1 MAITLDISGKQMK
14 IRVLQGPNFAS
25 DRDNIKTLAQ
35 KKPIYTLQGDISR
48 FSHWEVPLTEF
59 GNLVTKIPKESIV
72 LQSDKAKEIMSAY
85 LASSAD
91 MLSLPLIEG
100 EIKWKRT
107 PKYPEQEQA
116 VRINASKD
124 RILLAVRCGLGKSWI
139 SLMRAKVLGAKKVLV
154 IGPSKNNFPTW
165 RSEVSKTTDWSVVKY
180 HGTPQQRK
188 KLKQSLD
195 ADVVYTT
202 YTMAHELKDIKFD
215 QVIAD
220 EAHNICHRKTKAF
233 QNLDALMKGNPDA
246 GLMLLSGTP
255 ILHKPKDLWAP
266 TYLINPQIAGDEWS
280 WTRRYEKV
288 IRKMQKK
295 VPIRQGSSYATDEH
309 GRIKTRTIEIPI
321 ETAPQNLGDLAERI
335 KSFTF
340 RFKGEEYLKFEDKIE
355 LQIVEM
361 SPRQKELYRQAQEEL
376 FLDLSEKKLKLGE
389 KLGRITR
396 FLQICEGSFN
406 LDPAWEDSGKL
417 DYLTDELNA
426 ATDKRIV
433 WSRFLP
439 ISQILYKKYK
449 DKGVVYNGSLS
460 PIQRMVSIWNFQGC
474 DTKEDLEEWKKHNK
488 THYTEPGQAQ
498 FLFGVIDRGASAG
511 LNLNSCAKQY
521 FTSFSWNGGIN
532 EQTAARIKRLSQEA
546 DEVYTEIILTEAPKD
561 FEENSF
567 KLTLQNYATTIDI
580 LDGKE
585 DNGFIKVQDL
595 ISLL

>member
-1 MAITLDISGKQMK
+1 MK
-14 IRVLQGPNFAS
+14 IRVLQGPNFAL
-25 DRDNIKTLAQ
+25 DRDKIKSLAS
-35 KKPIYTLQGDISR
+35 KKPIYTLQGEISK

-59 GNLVTKIPKESIV
+59 GNLLTKIPKENVI
-72 LQSDKAKEIMSAY
+72 LQSDKAKEMMAEYIS
-85 LASSAD
+85 SSAD
-91 MLSLPLIEG
+91 MLSLPPIEG
-100 EIKWKRT
+100 EIKWKRS
-107 PKYPEQEQA
+107 PKYPEQEKA
-116 VRINASKD
+116 IRINASKKK
-124 RILLAVRCGLGKSWI
+124 ILLALRCGLGKSFVA
-139 SLMRAKVLGAKKVLV
+139 LMRAQVLGKKKVLI
-154 IGPSKNNFPTW
+154 IGPSKNNYPTW
-165 RSEVSKTTDWSVVKY
+165 RSEVDKTVDWSISKY

-188 KLKQSLD
+188 KLRASLTS
-195 ADVVYTT
+195 DVVYTT
-202 YTMAHELKDIKFD
+202 YTMAHELKDIPFD

-233 QNLDALMKGNPDA
+233 QNLDAVMKANPSA

-266 TYLINPQIAGDEWS
+266 TYLINPQIAGDEYS
-280 WTRRYEKV
+280 WQRRYEKV

-295 VPIRQGSSYATDEH
+295 VPIRMGNSYATDDQ
-309 GRIKTRTIEIPI
+309 GRVKTRIIEIPI
-321 ETAPQNLGDLAERI
+321 ETAPQNLDDLAERI

-361 SPRQKELYRQAQEEL
+361 TTRQKELYRQAREEL
-376 FLDLSEKKLKLGE
+376 FLELSEHKLKLGE

-396 FLQICEGSFN
+396 FLQICEGAFN
-406 LDPAWEDSGKL
+406 LDPSWEDSGKL
-417 DYLTDELNA
+417 DYLTDELNSA
-426 ATDKRIV
+426 NDKRIV

-439 ISQILYKKYK
+439 ISQKLYDKYK
-449 DKGVVYNGSLS
+449 TQGVVYNGSLS

-474 DTKEDLEEWKKHNK
+474 ETKEDLEEWKKHNK
-488 THYTEPGQAQ
+488 THFTEPGQAQ
-498 FLFGVIDRGASAG
+498 FLFGVIDKGASAG

-546 DEVYTEIILTEAPKD
+546 DEVYTEIILSESPKN

-567 KLTLQNYATTIDI
+567 KLTLQNYATTLDI

-595 ISLL
+595 ITLL